1 MDKIQLEV
9 QKLIYF
15 ERLEMLELVEEYIA
29 DVESGQA
36 DAIECLWDIK
46 TIVLDGVVEVGEKI
60 GMVTPI
66 GWITKYESGT
76 QLNPRLRVVK

>member
-1 MDKIQLEV
+1 MDKIQMEV
-9 QKLIYF
+9 QKLVYH
-15 ERLEMLELVEEYIA
+15 ERTEMLELIEECIA

-60 GMVTPI
+60 GMVTSI
-66 GWITKYESGT
+66 RRITKYESGT
-76 QLNPRLRVVK
+76 RLNPRLRVVK

>member
-29 DVESGQA
+29 DVESGQ
-36 DAIECLWDIK
+36 DEAINCLRDIK

-60 GMVTPI
+60 GMVKTI
-66 GWITKYESGT
+66 G
-76 QLNPRLRVVK
+76 

>member
-15 ERLEMLELVEEYIA
+15 ERLEMLELIEEYIA

-36 DAIECLWDIK
+36 KAIECLRDIK

-60 GMVTPI
+60 GMVKTI
-66 GWITKYESGT
+66 G
-76 QLNPRLRVVK
+76 

>member
-15 ERLEMLELVEEYIA
+15 ERLENLELVEEYNA

-36 DAIECLWDIK
+36 KAIESLRDIK

-60 GMVTPI
+60 GMVKTI
-66 GWITKYESGT
+66 G
-76 QLNPRLRVVK
+76 

>member
-1 MDKIQLEV
+1 MYKIQLEV

-15 ERLEMLELVEEYIA
+15 ERLEMLELIEEYIA

-36 DAIECLWDIK
+36 EAINCLRDIK

-60 GMVTPI
+60 DMVKTI
-66 GWITKYESGT
+66 GWITKWQDDGEAT
-76 QLNPRLRVVK
+76 N

>member
-36 DAIECLWDIK
+36 EAINCLRDIK
-46 TIVLDGVVEVGEKI
+46 TIVLDGVIEVGEKT
-60 GMVTPI
+60 GMVKTI
-66 GWITKYESGT
+66 G
-76 QLNPRLRVVK
+76 

>member
-36 DAIECLWDIK
+36 KAIECLRDIK

-60 GMVTPI
+60 GMVKTI
-66 GWITKYESGT
+66 GYITKWQNDGET
-76 QLNPRLRVVK
+76 TN